1 MCPIPLYDM
10 IRNSKDPRWIRFKM
24 VNYAKKYGVKPAARV
39 FATTPKTVRK
49 WLSRWVPGT
58 LQGLSD
64 QSRAPK
70 NHPHQ
75 IPKGLEKQIIALKR
89 RLPTWGAKRLKRDFE
104 LPCSEKAIQRVYRQ
118 NGLTKKR
125 RRKHKTKNDLRA
137 IKAAWPLFSQ
147 VDADTKD
154 LFDIPEYWI
163 QMRRYNLPRVQYT
176 AREVV
181 SGLQFIA
188 YAQERSLSFANLFAQ
203 RIIGCLQQNGV
214 DLSQTIWQTD
224 NGSEFIGSWQA
235 RDKSAFTKTI
245 ESIPGQRH
253 KQIPPGAHTYQSD
266 LETVHSLIESEFYEI
281 ESFSSREDFLNKA
294 ASYQLFFNIVRKNS
308 SKGDRTPLEIIKER
322 EPTIDPRVG
331 LLPPVFLD
339 ELLIYQLDNKSQ
351 GGYHVPSYPSTIF
364 WTSPK
369 ILRGEKVSY

>member
-1 MCPIPLYDM
+1 MIMAGLGLYSLSLVFKGNQWFFALPGGIPLFLGCLAFLSWVKNLVKRQNISDSDM
-10 IRNSKDPRWIRFKM
+10 
-24 VNYAKKYGVKPAARV
+24 
-39 FATTPKTVRK
+39 
-49 WLSRWVPGT
+49 
-58 LQGLSD
+58 
-64 QSRAPK
+64 
-70 NHPHQ
+70 
-75 IPKGLEKQIIALKR
+75 
-89 RLPTWGAKRLKRDFE
+89 
-104 LPCSEKAIQRVYRQ
+104 EKAIQRVYRQ

-147 VDADTKD
+147 IDADTKD

-181 SGLQFIA
+181 SGLKFIA

-203 RIIGCLQQNGV
+203 RIIGHLQQNGV

-235 RDKSAFTKTI
+235 RDKSAFTRTI

-294 ASYQLFFNIVRKNS
+294 ASYQLFFNVVRKNG

-322 EPTIDPRVG
+322 EPAIDPKIV

-339 ELLIYQLDNKSQ
+339 ELLIYQLDNGGQ
-351 GGYHVPSYPSTIF
+351 GGYHVPSYPSAP
-364 WTSPK
+364 WSLPK
-369 ILRGEKVSY
+369 NFKVYRDRKRMIIEGYYPFGLP